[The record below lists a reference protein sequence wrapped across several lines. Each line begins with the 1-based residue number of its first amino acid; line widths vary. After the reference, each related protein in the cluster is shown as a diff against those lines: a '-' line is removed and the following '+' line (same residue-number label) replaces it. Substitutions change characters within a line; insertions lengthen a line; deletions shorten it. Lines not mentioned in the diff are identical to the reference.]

1 MYANTNYRQQ
11 QQLLFFLQQKLTKWP
26 KSLVLSY
33 PLKST
38 NVIKAGLEKHLF
50 YLMCLLKKKDIYV
63 YIQHLPTH

>member
-26 KSLVLSY
+26 KSLALSY

-38 NVIKAGLEKHLF
+38 NVIKAGLEKHLCF
-50 YLMCLLKKKDIYV
+50 I
-63 YIQHLPTH
+63 